1 MYNDENNL
9 YHYTYRKDGT
19 EPGQRYDAKQPG
31 VDEQIN
37 SYRQQ
42 QAKQAQGEQQAQSQD
57 NVQPQSQPTGYGP
70 AGGQQP
76 QHKSAKSRVGM
87 KVASLALVFALLGG
101 LVGGGTVYLVSNRS
115 NSDTTEV
122 NVSNRR
128 PTEIQ
133 VKTVD
138 GKTTMTDAEL
148 YAANVN
154 SVVSINITATSDPNF
169 FGQTTQ
175 TAGAG
180 SGFILTPDGYIVTN
194 YHVVGDADTVKVT
207 LYNGD
212 SYDAKYIGGDEDYD
226 IAVIKIDAENLGEL
240 TFSMSEGIASSVNR
254 AIDVD
259 GTPFN
264 MIQVTAAINPGNS
277 GGPLLN
283 EYGEVV
289 GIVSAKY
296 SSYAS
301 QSVEGLGF
309 AIPINDV
316 AAMIQDIMTNGYVSN
331 KAYLGITP
339 GTMNEQMA
347 AQYRY
352 DVTKGVFIYSVED
365 GSAADKAGLK
375 MGDVIMKIDGTD
387 VDSYQDLVALKKKYS
402 AGDESTFTIY
412 RAGKQQDVSVTWGAV
427 PADQATDNNS
437 QSQQSQ
443 NNNSNSNN
451 GSYNG
456 GNGYYSNPWD
466 IFNYYFGNQG

>member
-1 MYNDENNL
+1 MYNDEQNL
-9 YHYTYRKDGT
+9 YYYTYRKDGT
-19 EPGQRYDAKQPG
+19 EPGQRYDAKQPS
-31 VDEQIN
+31 VDDQIN

-42 QAKQAQGEQQAQSQD
+42 QEQQASQQPLE
-57 NVQPQSQPTGYGP
+57 NQPQPQ
-70 AGGQQP
+70 GGQKA
-76 QHKSAKSRVGM
+76 HKSGKNRVGL
-87 KVASLALVFALLGG
+87 KIASLALVCALLGG
-101 LVGGGTVYLVSNRS
+101 LVGGGTAYLVGNHSG
-115 NSDTTEV
+115 SDTTEV
-122 NVSNRR
+122 NVSNRK

-138 GKTTMTDAEL
+138 GKTSMTDAEL

-212 SYDAKYIGGDEDYD
+212 TYDAKYIGGDEDYD
-226 IAVIKIDAENLGEL
+226 IAVIKIDATNLPNLTLGNSDSLNVGDHVLAIGNPLGEL
-240 TFSMSEGIASSVNR
+240 TFS
-254 AIDVD
+254 
-259 GTPFN
+259 

-277 GGPLLN
+277 GGPLFN

-352 DVTKGVFIYSVED
+352 DVTKGVFVYSVES

-375 MGDVIMKIDGTD
+375 MGDVIMKVDGTD

-412 RAGKQQDVSVTWGAV
+412 RDGQQQEVSVTWGAV
-427 PADQATDNNS
+427 PADQAAENSSS
-437 QSQQSQ
+437 QSQQNQ
-443 NNNSNSNN
+443 NDSSNSDN
-451 GSYNG
+451 GS
-456 GNGYYSNPWD
+456 NGYYANPWD
-466 IFNYYFGNQG
+466 IFNYYFSNQR